1 MIETLVML
9 AIAAKVIVELSIV
22 TAMVYCFSHYGA
34 GSLLPWL
41 AFFFGGIVI
50 SLLNIEELD
59 K

>member
-1 MIETLVML
+1 MIEALIIL
-9 AIAAKVIVELSIV
+9 AIVAKVIVELTIV

-34 GSLLPWL
+34 ESLLPWL
-41 AFFFGGIVI
+41 AFFFGGIVF